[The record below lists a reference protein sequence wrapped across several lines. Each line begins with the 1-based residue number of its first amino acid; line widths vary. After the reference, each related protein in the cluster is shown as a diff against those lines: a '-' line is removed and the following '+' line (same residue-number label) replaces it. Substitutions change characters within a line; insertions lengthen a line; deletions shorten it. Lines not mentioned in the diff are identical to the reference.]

1 MFYCCH
7 RINTVEELKTI
18 PVAYGIELDL
28 RDNTQGDVYMA
39 HEPFVSGEL
48 FDDFLQ
54 HYHHAFIILNIKSER
69 IEYRVLELL
78 RKYGVSDYFF
88 LDSSFPMIY
97 KLSCE
102 GHRNSAIRFSEYEC
116 IDTVLAMKN
125 LVKWVWVDCFSKNPL
140 TKEIY
145 QILKTAGF
153 RLCFVSPELQN
164 QPEKID
170 EYKTYFHANQIELDM
185 VCTKVYNIDK
195 WNSSL

>member
-1 MFYCCH
+1 MYCCH
-7 RINTVEELKTI
+7 RINTIAELKTI
-18 PVAYGIELDL
+18 PFSYGIEVDL
-28 RDNTQGDVYMA
+28 RDNQQGEVYIA
-39 HEPFVSGEL
+39 HDPFVSGEL

-78 RKYGVSDYFF
+78 QKYGVSNYFF
-88 LDSSFPMIY
+88 LDSSFPMLY

-102 GHRNSAIRFSEYEC
+102 GERNIALRFSEYEG
-116 IDTVLAMKN
+116 IDTVMAMKN
-125 LVKWVWVDCFSKNPL
+125 LVKWVWIDCFTKNPL
-140 TKEIY
+140 SKEIY

-153 RLCFVSPELQN
+153 KLCFVSPELQN

-170 EYKTYFHANQIELDM
+170 EYKAYFLDNKIELDII
-185 VCTKVYNIDK
+185 CTKAYNIDK